1 MCASRARSERR
12 KGRDYQIVSPGSP
25 DFETA
30 SAIHA
35 LALAISAMRSA
46 RQGALC
52 FSPPAAT
59 YRFAISLRARQF
71 GEVSYFE
78 VLSRTSM
85 TQRLTAASSSLA
97 IASSCES
104 RCEQAAIVDAR
115 TRANKGTGYRM
126 YGPGLSS
133 SLLSENGCLKQLR
146 GDSQPSERNHV
157 LPRAGQALQAADA
170 SLATA
175 SDG

>member
-35 LALAISAMRSA
+35 LALALSAMRSA

-85 TQRLTAASSSLA
+85 TQPLTAAS

-115 TRANKGTGYRM
+115 TRANKGTGYLM

-133 SLLSENGCLKQLR
+133 SLLSEMAASNSC
-146 GDSQPSERNHV
+146 
-157 LPRAGQALQAADA
+157 AGTA
-170 SLATA
+170 SLLRETTC
-175 SDG
+175 SLVLVKRYKPHPT